1 MLVGIAST
9 EDPGQIAPLE
19 AVGSGFTL
27 FVEAFFWVCNGVRN
41 FRCINFRAIFLFCL
55 QIKCWLFLLGLEFI
69 KCWSK

>member
-27 FVEAFFWVCNGVRN
+27 FVEAFFGGYAMVFEILDV
-41 FRCINFRAIFLFCL
+41 
-55 QIKCWLFLLGLEFI
+55 
-69 KCWSK
+69 